1 MNDIVCYPGNEQI
14 QVKFDGETVWLTQ
27 RQMAE
32 LFGCD
37 RVNIT
42 IHLKNIFNDEEL
54 KQDEVCKES
63 LHTTQHGAIEGK
75 TQTQTVTFYNLDA
88 IISVG
93 YRVNSKRG
101 VQFRQW
107 ATKVLKERLLKN
119 YVPKSAAAQSRPYG
133 YRLPANAQETVRR
146 VLADNINRVLS
157 ENGVE
162 GAESV
167 FVWSSVAREWLHGT
181 CISIHAVQTMARD
194 GNLDFVIPQKERFP
208 SWDKKLRGR
217 GVFCVGSRAVRD
229 RICSGLHVYET
240 YIIGRDS
247 DGRVGCLRFETR
259 PAVAAV
265 SSVQRDAPAKVP
277 VCVTEF
283 TARLGRA
290 RAAHGGFLRGSD
302 M

>member
-1 MNDIVCYPGNEQI
+1 MNDIVCYPGNAQV

-37 RVNIT
+37 TDNIGL
-42 IHLKNIFNDEEL
+42 HLKNIYNDGEIDKNSTTEESSVV
-54 KQDEVCKES
+54 Q
-63 LHTTQHGAIEGK
+63 IEG
-75 TQTQTVTFYNLDA
+75 QRTVTRTVTHYNLDA

-107 ATKVLKERLLKN
+107 ATKVLKERLLRG

-181 CISIHAVQTMARD
+181 CISIHAVQLMARD
-194 GNLDFVIPQKERFP
+194 GKLDFVLPQKERFP
-208 SWDKKLRGR
+208 TWDKKLRGR

-229 RICSGLHVYET
+229 RIQSGLHVYET

-290 RAAHGGFLRGSD
+290 RAAQVGFLRGSD

>member
-27 RQMAE
+27 MQMAE
-32 LFGCD
+32 VFETTQP
-37 RVNIT
+37 NIST
-42 IHLKNIFNDEEL
+42 HLKNIFNDGEL
-54 KQDEVCKES
+54 EKKSVYKDF
-63 LHTTQHGAIEGK
+63 LYTAADGK
-75 TQTQTVTFYNLDA
+75 SYNTAHYNLDA

-107 ATKVLKERLLKN
+107 ATKVLKERLLQN

-157 ENGVE
+157 ENGVD

-217 GVFCVGSRAVRD
+217 GVFCVGSRAVRE
-229 RICSGLHVYET
+229 RIQSGLHVYET

-290 RAAHGGFLRGSD
+290 RAAQVGFLRGAD
-302 M
+302 V

>member
-1 MNDIVCYPGNEQI
+1 MSDIVCYPGNAQV

-37 RVNIT
+37 RTNIAH
-42 IHLKNIFNDEEL
+42 HLTNIFNDGEL
-54 KQDEVCKES
+54 EKEMVCEDFS
-63 LHTTQHGAIEGK
+63 HTTQHGAIEGK

-107 ATKVLKERLLKN
+107 ATKVLKERLLQN
-119 YVPKSAAAQSRPYG
+119 YVPKPSAAKSRPYA
-133 YRLPANAQETVRR
+133 YPLPANAQETVRR
-146 VLADNINRVLS
+146 VLSDNINRVLS

-167 FVWSSVAREWLHGT
+167 FVWSNVAREWLHGT
-181 CISIHAVQTMARD
+181 CISVHAVQTMARD
-194 GNLDFVIPQKERFP
+194 GELDFVIPQKERFP
-208 SWDKKLRGR
+208 TWDKKLRGR
-217 GVFCVGSRAVRD
+217 GLFLVGSRLARD
-229 RICSGLHVYET
+229 RIQSGLHVYET

-265 SSVQRDAPAKVP
+265 SSVPKNAPAKVP
-277 VCVTEF
+277 RCVTEF

-290 RAAHGGFLRGSD
+290 RAAQGGFLRGAEA
-302 M
+302 

>member
-1 MNDIVCYPGNEQI
+1 MNDIVCYPGNAQV

-37 RVNIT
+37 TDNIGL
-42 IHLKNIFNDEEL
+42 HLKNIYNDGEIDKNSTTEESSVV
-54 KQDEVCKES
+54 Q
-63 LHTTQHGAIEGK
+63 TEG
-75 TQTQTVTFYNLDA
+75 QRTVTRTVTHYNLDA

-107 ATKVLKERLLKN
+107 ATKVLKERLLQN

-133 YRLPANAQETVRR
+133 YHLPANAQETVRR

-167 FVWSSVAREWLHGT
+167 FVWSSVAREWLRGT
-181 CISIHAVQTMARD
+181 CISVHAVQTMARD
-194 GNLDFVIPQKERFP
+194 GNLDFVLPQKERFP
-208 SWDKKLRGR
+208 TWDKKLRGR
-217 GVFCVGSRAVRD
+217 GVFCVGSRVARE
-229 RICSGLHVYET
+229 RIQSGLHVYET

-265 SSVQRDAPAKVP
+265 SSVPKDAPAKIP
-277 VCVTEF
+277 KRVTEF

-290 RAAHGGFLRGSD
+290 RAAQVGFLRGSD
-302 M
+302 V

>member
-1 MNDIVCYPGNEQI
+1 MNDIVCYPGNEQV

-27 RQMAE
+27 GQIAE

-37 RVNIT
+37 RSVAT
-42 IHLKNIFNDEEL
+42 KHLQNIFECGELDEKATCANFAL
-54 KQDEVCKES
+54 VQ
-63 LHTTQHGAIEGK
+63 TEG
-75 TQTQTVTFYNLDA
+75 QRTVTRTVTHYNLDA

-107 ATKVLKERLLKN
+107 ATKVLKERLLQN
-119 YVPKSAAAQSRPYG
+119 YVPKSAAAQSRSYG
-133 YRLPANAQETVRR
+133 YTLPANAQETVRR
-146 VLADNINRVLS
+146 VLTDNINGVLS

-194 GNLDFVIPQKERFP
+194 GKLDFVLPKKERFP
-208 SWDKKLRGR
+208 AWDKKLRGR
-217 GVFCVGSRAVRD
+217 GIFCVGSRLARD
-229 RICSGLHVYET
+229 RIKSGLHVYET

-247 DGRVGCLRFETR
+247 NGRVGCLRFETR
-259 PAVAAV
+259 PPLAAV
-265 SSVQRDAPAKVP
+265 SSVPKDAPAKIP
-277 VCVTEF
+277 KRVTEF

-290 RAAHGGFLRGSD
+290 RAVQGGFLRGSD
-302 M
+302 V